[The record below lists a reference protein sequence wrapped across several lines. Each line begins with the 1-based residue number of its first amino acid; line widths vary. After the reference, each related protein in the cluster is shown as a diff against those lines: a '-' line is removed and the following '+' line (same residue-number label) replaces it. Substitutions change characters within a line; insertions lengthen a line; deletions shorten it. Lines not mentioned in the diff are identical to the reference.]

1 MNFRGGPGRN
11 TLSGRSFE
19 SNSNSAND
27 MSFEEAME
35 AARFADLGGIITAD
49 DYETSSVNEFE
60 DGNRTPVILNVYDMF
75 WTNEY
80 TGNIGLGVYHSGLE
94 IYGREYAYGGH
105 PFPFSGIFDISPKA
119 ASDLGEQFRFKTSVR
134 LGYTDFRSADVDKIL
149 EELGKEFRGDKYHLM
164 HRNCNH
170 FSGALSHILCGK
182 ELPNWVNRLAYFS
195 TCVPFL
201 QRCLPRE
208 WLTPN
213 ALESSLEERNQN
225 QPRNGGSQ
233 ASPRNSSVS
242 SRTERNGNR
251 DSVSTTTSTLTL
263 GGTDAVPGANQNGT
277 TVSQN
282 GQDRASNS
290 SGISS
295 LKSQIAKSFRL
306 SSSSNSVTSNTASK
320 GQSDSNIEQATECS
334 LKENSNS

>member
-11 TLSGRSFE
+11 ALSGRSFE
-19 SNSNSAND
+19 SNTNSANN

-49 DYETSSVNEFE
+49 DYETGSVNEFE
-60 DGNRTPVILNVYDMF
+60 DGSREPVILNVYDMF

-105 PFPFSGIFDISPKA
+105 PFPFSGIFDIAPKA

-213 ALESSLEERNQN
+213 ALESSLEERNNQN
-225 QPRNGGSQ
+225 QTRTGESQ
-233 ASPRNSSVS
+233 
-242 SRTERNGNR
+242 
-251 DSVSTTTSTLTL
+251 
-263 GGTDAVPGANQNGT
+263 GANQNGT
-277 TVSQN
+277 SVSHN
-282 GQDRASNS
+282 GQDRASSNS

-306 SSSSNSVTSNTASK
+306 SSSSTSVTSNSASK
-320 GQSDSNIEQATECS
+320 SPPDNNVEQATECS
-334 LKENSNS
+334 VKENSNS

>member
-11 TLSGRSFE
+11 ALSGRSFE

-80 TGNIGLGVYHSGLE
+80 LGVYHSGLE

-263 GGTDAVPGANQNGT
+263 GGTDSVPGANQNGT

-282 GQDRASNS
+282 VQDRASNS

>member
-11 TLSGRSFE
+11 ALSGGSFE
-19 SNSNSAND
+19 SNSNSANN

-49 DYETSSVNEFE
+49 DYETNSVNEFV
-60 DGNRTPVILNVYDMF
+60 DGNREPVILNVYDMF

-105 PFPFSGIFDISPKA
+105 PFPFSGIFDITPKA

-213 ALESSLEERNQN
+213 ALESSLEERNNQN
-225 QPRNGGSQ
+225 QPRNGELR
-233 ASPRNSSVS
+233 ASPRNS
-242 SRTERNGNR
+242 RNGNR

-263 GGTDAVPGANQNGT
+263 GGTESVPGANQNGT
-277 TVSQN
+277 SVSHN
-282 GQDRASNS
+282 GQDRASSNS
-290 SGISS
+290 SGISR
-295 LKSQIAKSFRL
+295 LKSEFAKSFRL
-306 SSSSNSVTSNTASK
+306 SSSSTSATSNTAS
-320 GQSDSNIEQATECS
+320 QSPTDNNIQPTNECS
-334 LKENSNS
+334 IKESSNS

>member
-105 PFPFSGIFDISPKA
+105 PFPFSGIFDITPKA

-233 ASPRNSSVS
+233 
-242 SRTERNGNR
+242 
-251 DSVSTTTSTLTL
+251 
-263 GGTDAVPGANQNGT
+263 GANQNGT